1 MGTLTQYNG
10 YNALKINN
18 KSNELWRETLQAIAD
33 HGPIGARACVEHVTI
48 AVDPEQVVSLIG
60 KFVRRKRF
68 LRVHDAMESPRRYV
82 LTDAGREKLDELTNP
97 MPPIS
102 EVEKKLVK
110 RIAELEPVQ
119 PWEFEPETDA
129 VVRDLATLRFS
140 PDIPLYREGRERAG
154 RLRYLAERLE
164 RLATTE
170 GNNIAADLRETAGM
184 LDKLTEVV
192 K

>member
-1 MGTLTQYNG
+1 MN
-10 YNALKINN
+10 INN

-33 HGPIGARACVEHVTI
+33 HEPIGARACVGHVTI
-48 AVDPEQVVSLIG
+48 ATDPEQVVSLIG
-60 KFVRRKRF
+60 KFARRNGYIEAVDADEKPKR
-68 LRVHDAMESPRRYV
+68 YI
-82 LTDAGREKLDELTNP
+82 LTDAGREKLNELNELSNSEQ
-97 MPPIS
+97 PIS
-102 EVEKKLVK
+102 EVEKKLSK
-110 RIAELEPVQ
+110 RIAELEPMQ

-129 VVRDLATLRFS
+129 IVRDLATLRFS

-164 RLATTE
+164 RIRTTE

-184 LDKLTEVV
+184 LDRLTEVV